1 MTTEAVTNPFQ
12 ACLQIILKPNR
23 VFEVL
28 EDAKNWSWIPFIMI
42 SVAAIVPSYLYFDA
56 VNFDW
61 YLDITQTIQTNNL
74 SPAEIEAQK
83 ALFTIDTVK
92 ATVYASPL
100 ILVLI
105 NAALALYLNLATKG
119 DDENI
124 NDFTDWFGFTWWVSI
139 PSIITGILVTILV
152 LAAGTGELNPAMLAP
167 TSLAYLSGI
176 SPSNEWFNF
185 LQSISLVTFWGIY
198 LIAVG
203 INRWTDLGSK
213 KSSIIA
219 MLPYAV
225 IGGIQIITILV

>member
-83 ALFTIDTVK
+83 ELFTIDTVK
-92 ATVYASPL
+92 ATV
-100 ILVLI
+100 
-105 NAALALYLNLATKG
+105 
-119 DDENI
+119 
-124 NDFTDWFGFTWWVSI
+124 
-139 PSIITGILVTILV
+139 
-152 LAAGTGELNPAMLAP
+152 
-167 TSLAYLSGI
+167 
-176 SPSNEWFNF
+176 
-185 LQSISLVTFWGIY
+185 
-198 LIAVG
+198 
-203 INRWTDLGSK
+203 
-213 KSSIIA
+213 
-219 MLPYAV
+219 
-225 IGGIQIITILV
+225 